1 MVQQYEYIAVIL
13 DDVFLPVSGPH
24 PVRVPKLLESI
35 EKYNLSSISPSIVG
49 SFWSV
54 MNAEAGRHANYQGIS
69 TRHCLVRPT
78 IIETFSQIFTKQS
91 WQCFYS
97 FLHYTAGRGWGLDFC
112 FPQYCGHQ
120 SASLAVDYNM
130 IGYHLEK
137 SHRTSWLNDT
147 HRALLTSGT
156 NLTFPKIYR
165 QEDQEFYQAQR
176 KGRAYNFYVARRY
189 QCARSNNSLVGIW
202 ECPHDSMEMT
212 TTERVR
218 ISAHSKRV

>member
-1 MVQQYEYIAVIL
+1 ML
-13 DDVFLPVSGPH
+13 DDVFLPTSGPH
-24 PVRVPKLLESI
+24 PIRIPKLLESI
-35 EKYNLSSISPSIVG
+35 EKYNLSSISPRIVG
-49 SFWSV
+49 SYWSV
-54 MNAEAGRHANYQGIS
+54 MNAEGRRHAHYQGRS
-69 TRHCLVRPT
+69 TRDCLVRPT

-97 FLHYTAGRGWGLDFC
+97 FLHYTSGRGWGLDFC

-137 SHRTSWLNDT
+137 SLCRRWLNGKY
-147 HRALLTSGT
+147 RALLTSGT

-165 QEDQEFYQAQR
+165 KEEQEFYHVQR
-176 KGRAYNFYVARRY
+176 KGPAYNLYVATRY

-202 ECPHDSMEMT
+202 ECPHDSKEMV
-212 TTERVR
+212 TTESVR